1 MARRKQAVR
10 KAAVA
15 SARAKAPADPR
26 KEVTRLRRELREARQ
41 QQAATADVLKVISR
55 SSFELRPVLE
65 TLLASAANL
74 CDADNAYIYLR
85 EGEAYRLAA
94 CSGFTPEYEAFL
106 KERAIKP
113 GRDTLVARTSLEGRI
128 VHIRDVLAD
137 PEYKYREAQ
146 KRGGFRTLLGIPM
159 MRDGVPMGVLSLSR
173 SAVRPFTQKQIE
185 LVTTFADQAVIAIE
199 NVRLFD
205 EVQARE
211 RALGESLEQ
220 QTATA
225 DVLKAISRSAFD
237 LQTVLDTLLE
247 SAARLC
253 KADIATIRR
262 TDGDV
267 YTLAATYGCT
277 PEWRDHFGRYS
288 KKADRGSVFGRT
300 IVEGRT
306 VHIPDVLA
314 DPEFR
319 RPEAQKLM
327 GFRAALGVPMLR
339 EGKVLGVLN
348 LFRFQPSSFS
358 QQQIELMETFAD
370 QAAIA
375 IENARLFDEVQARTR
390 ELSEALERQTAT
402 SDVLGVISRSTTD
415 LQPVLD
421 TIVATAARL
430 CRADKS
436 EIFRLQDGAFRWASG
451 YGEMDPAYLRIERE
465 TPIRATRGT
474 VVGRAAVEGKT
485 VEIVDAWSD
494 PEYEKKAD
502 AQIGDIRS
510 MIGVPLK
517 REGEVIGAIGLAR
530 SEVRPFS
537 RAEIELVTTFAD
549 QAVIAIENVRLFD
562 EVQARTRELSD
573 ALEQQTATGEV
584 LSAISRSTFQ
594 LQPVFDTI
602 VRTAS
607 RLCEAEFAMIFSK
620 KDGAYHLTASNNT
633 TQEFI
638 QHAATH
644 PIEPTRGSLIGRT
657 ALEGK
662 TVHIPDCLTDPEY
675 SYLAYQK
682 AGQYRAMLGVPLLR
696 NGEPIGVIG
705 LLRSATKP
713 FTDRQI
719 ELVTTFAEQAVIA
732 IENVRLFEEVQA
744 RTRELTESL
753 EQQTATSEVLG
764 VISRSKFDIQPVL
777 DTIVETAGKLCGA
790 EQASIMQLEQGRYRL
805 AAGYGMDPAIIERQS
820 RETFEPER
828 GASFS
833 RAVLERR
840 AIHIH
845 DVLED
850 PEFTW
855 TDQQKTE
862 QFRTVLGVPLL
873 RDGEAIGA
881 ISLRRTEVRPF
892 TDKQIELV
900 TTFADQAVIAIENVR
915 LFDEVRAR
923 TRELSESLERQ
934 TATSEVLGVIS
945 RSKFD
950 IQPVLDT
957 IVATAARLCRA
968 EWAMIFRPAAD
979 GKYHP
984 AAIKGVG
991 PEALDYLSKH
1001 PIPPDRDSTTGRAV
1015 FEKRTVH
1022 VPDVLALPKYA
1033 WSESQ
1038 KVIGQRTMLAVP
1050 LLREDDAVGV
1060 ITMIRTRVEP
1070 FSDSQIELVTTF
1082 ADQAAIAIENVRL
1095 FDEVQARTRELTE
1108 ALHQQTA
1115 TAEVL
1120 KVISRSK
1127 FDLQPVLDTVAESAV
1142 RLCDAQMAIIFRFD
1156 GQVLR
1161 LAAAHNTPPRLR
1173 EFVER
1178 NPIQPGSHTVA
1189 ARTALERR
1197 TILVDDVRTDAA
1209 YSYGAREVDPI
1220 RTVLGVPMLKGDELL
1235 GVILIFRHVVQT
1247 FTPKQIEL
1255 IETFADQAV
1264 IAIENVRLF
1273 DEVQA
1278 RTADLTESLHQQ
1290 TATADVLKVISRSTF
1305 DLQTVLDTLT
1315 ESAARLCDAD
1325 MAGMTRQDGDGF
1337 RYVTNYNFP
1346 MDWLE
1351 FNRDVRLQPGRGSVI
1366 GRVLMEG
1373 AAVQVGDVL
1382 ADPEY
1387 VYAEQQRAGGF
1398 RTVLGVPLLREGQP
1412 IGVLFLARATPRP
1425 FTESQVS
1432 LVTTFADQAV
1442 IAIENARL
1450 FDEVQA
1456 RTREATE
1463 ALERQTATTNVLR
1476 VIANSPT
1483 DVLPVLKTVADNAA
1497 RLCGAPHVLVHRVE
1511 GDRLVAVAEHG
1522 PLVGEVAQD
1531 HFAVRIG
1538 RGSIAGRAV
1547 VDGKSIHIPNFA
1559 AVAEEYPDS
1568 PVQTYAKMSGMRS
1581 VLATPLLREGAPIG
1595 VIVVAHTELRPFTDK
1610 QIELI
1615 ESFAA
1620 QAVIAI
1626 ENVRLFDEV
1635 QARTTELSEALEQQ
1649 TATSEVLNVIS
1660 SSRFQV
1666 QPVFD
1671 AIVETATRLCRADF
1685 SAIFRLIDDRLHV
1698 VAGTRAGADFMRY
1711 MADHPFPPDRGTAA
1725 GRCVYESRPVHIHDA
1740 ETEPDYTWHE
1750 GRRIGRFRS
1759 IFAVPLMREGTPI
1772 GSMSLMRSEVNPFTE
1787 KQMELVTTFADQA
1800 VIAIENARL
1809 FEEVQ
1814 ARTEDLQESLQ
1825 QQTATADVL
1834 KLISRSTF
1842 DLETVLRTLVE
1853 SAARLCEAD
1862 QGTITRQRAGKFF
1875 RAEFYGF
1882 SRQFIEYVKDV
1893 PVEPERGTGTGRA
1906 LLEGRIIHI
1915 PDVTSDPEY
1924 DFGDAQKLGRYRTLL
1939 SVPMLKEGAPI
1950 GLLSLTR
1957 SEMRPFTDKQIEL
1970 VSTFADQAAIA
1981 IENVRLFESV
1991 EARTRELARSLEELR
2006 TAQDRLIQTEKLASL
2021 GQLTAGIAHE
2031 IKNPLNFVNNF
2042 SSVSVE
2048 LIDEL
2053 REALA
2058 GVEADDETRAE
2069 IAEVA
2074 EMLRGNL
2081 DKVVQHGKRADSIV
2095 KNMLLHSRQG
2105 SGDHRPIGINA
2116 IVEESLNLAYHG
2128 ARAEKTGF
2136 NITLER
2142 SLDPAAG
2149 EVDLYPQEI
2158 TRVLLNLI
2166 SNGFYAATKRK
2177 AQSDGAPYEP
2187 TLSAATRSLG
2197 DKVEI
2202 RIRDNGTGI
2211 PDHVRDKIF
2220 NPFFTTKPAGEGT
2233 GLGLSLSHDIIVKQH
2248 AGTIEVDTQP
2258 GEFTEFRIVLPRA
2271 AASLGQAGERH

>member
-1 MARRKQAVR
+1 
-10 KAAVA
+10 
-15 SARAKAPADPR
+15 
-26 KEVTRLRRELREARQ
+26 
-41 QQAATADVLKVISR
+41 
-55 SSFELRPVLE
+55 
-65 TLLASAANL
+65 
-74 CDADNAYIYLR
+74 
-85 EGEAYRLAA
+85 
-94 CSGFTPEYEAFL
+94 
-106 KERAIKP
+106 
-113 GRDTLVARTSLEGRI
+113 
-128 VHIRDVLAD
+128 
-137 PEYKYREAQ
+137 
-146 KRGGFRTLLGIPM
+146 
-159 MRDGVPMGVLSLSR
+159 
-173 SAVRPFTQKQIE
+173 
-185 LVTTFADQAVIAIE
+185 
-199 NVRLFD
+199 
-205 EVQARE
+205 
-211 RALGESLEQ
+211 
-220 QTATA
+220 
-225 DVLKAISRSAFD
+225 
-237 LQTVLDTLLE
+237 
-247 SAARLC
+247 
-253 KADIATIRR
+253 
-262 TDGDV
+262 
-267 YTLAATYGCT
+267 
-277 PEWRDHFGRYS
+277 
-288 KKADRGSVFGRT
+288 
-300 IVEGRT
+300 
-306 VHIPDVLA
+306 
-314 DPEFR
+314 
-319 RPEAQKLM
+319 
-327 GFRAALGVPMLR
+327 
-339 EGKVLGVLN
+339 
-348 LFRFQPSSFS
+348 
-358 QQQIELMETFAD
+358 
-370 QAAIA
+370 
-375 IENARLFDEVQARTR
+375 
-390 ELSEALERQTAT
+390 
-402 SDVLGVISRSTTD
+402 
-415 LQPVLD
+415 
-421 TIVATAARL
+421 
-430 CRADKS
+430 
-436 EIFRLQDGAFRWASG
+436 
-451 YGEMDPAYLRIERE
+451 
-465 TPIRATRGT
+465 
-474 VVGRAAVEGKT
+474 
-485 VEIVDAWSD
+485 
-494 PEYEKKAD
+494 
-502 AQIGDIRS
+502 
-510 MIGVPLK
+510 
-517 REGEVIGAIGLAR
+517 
-530 SEVRPFS
+530 
-537 RAEIELVTTFAD
+537 
-549 QAVIAIENVRLFD
+549 
-562 EVQARTRELSD
+562 
-573 ALEQQTATGEV
+573 
-584 LSAISRSTFQ
+584 
-594 LQPVFDTI
+594 
-602 VRTAS
+602 
-607 RLCEAEFAMIFSK
+607 
-620 KDGAYHLTASNNT
+620 
-633 TQEFI
+633 
-638 QHAATH
+638 
-644 PIEPTRGSLIGRT
+644 
-657 ALEGK
+657 
-662 TVHIPDCLTDPEY
+662 
-675 SYLAYQK
+675 
-682 AGQYRAMLGVPLLR
+682 
-696 NGEPIGVIG
+696 
-705 LLRSATKP
+705 
-713 FTDRQI
+713 
-719 ELVTTFAEQAVIA
+719 
-732 IENVRLFEEVQA
+732 
-744 RTRELTESL
+744 
-753 EQQTATSEVLG
+753 
-764 VISRSKFDIQPVL
+764 
-777 DTIVETAGKLCGA
+777 
-790 EQASIMQLEQGRYRL
+790 
-805 AAGYGMDPAIIERQS
+805 
-820 RETFEPER
+820 
-828 GASFS
+828 
-833 RAVLERR
+833 
-840 AIHIH
+840 
-845 DVLED
+845 
-850 PEFTW
+850 
-855 TDQQKTE
+855 
-862 QFRTVLGVPLL
+862 
-873 RDGEAIGA
+873 
-881 ISLRRTEVRPF
+881 
-892 TDKQIELV
+892 
-900 TTFADQAVIAIENVR
+900 
-915 LFDEVRAR
+915 
-923 TRELSESLERQ
+923 
-934 TATSEVLGVIS
+934 
-945 RSKFD
+945 
-950 IQPVLDT
+950 
-957 IVATAARLCRA
+957 
-968 EWAMIFRPAAD
+968 
-979 GKYHP
+979 
-984 AAIKGVG
+984 
-991 PEALDYLSKH
+991 
-1001 PIPPDRDSTTGRAV
+1001 
-1015 FEKRTVH
+1015 
-1022 VPDVLALPKYA
+1022 
-1033 WSESQ
+1033 
-1038 KVIGQRTMLAVP
+1038 
-1050 LLREDDAVGV
+1050 
-1060 ITMIRTRVEP
+1060 
-1070 FSDSQIELVTTF
+1070 
-1082 ADQAAIAIENVRL
+1082 
-1095 FDEVQARTRELTE
+1095 
-1108 ALHQQTA
+1108 
-1115 TAEVL
+1115 
-1120 KVISRSK
+1120 
-1127 FDLQPVLDTVAESAV
+1127 
-1142 RLCDAQMAIIFRFD
+1142 
-1156 GQVLR
+1156 
-1161 LAAAHNTPPRLR
+1161 
-1173 EFVER
+1173 
-1178 NPIQPGSHTVA
+1178 
-1189 ARTALERR
+1189 
-1197 TILVDDVRTDAA
+1197 
-1209 YSYGAREVDPI
+1209 
-1220 RTVLGVPMLKGDELL
+1220 
-1235 GVILIFRHVVQT
+1235 
-1247 FTPKQIEL
+1247 
-1255 IETFADQAV
+1255 
-1264 IAIENVRLF
+1264 
-1273 DEVQA
+1273 
-1278 RTADLTESLHQQ
+1278 
-1290 TATADVLKVISRSTF
+1290 
-1305 DLQTVLDTLT
+1305 
-1315 ESAARLCDAD
+1315 
-1325 MAGMTRQDGDGF
+1325 MAGMTRQEADGF

-1412 IGVLFLARATPRP
+1412 IGVLFLARATPRQ

-1698 VAGTRAGADFMRY
+1698 VAGTRAAADFMRY

-1882 SRQFIEYVKDV
+1882 SREFIEYVKDV

-2042 SSVSVE
+2042 SSVSIE